1 MEIHDFFLVAGGL
14 LDGFA
19 KERGVSNWGETKVE
33 VFDFFGRKFN
43 RILGIGRGFGEI
55 DTEVGGNV
63 VDII

>member
-1 MEIHDFFLVAGGL
+1 MEIHDFFLVARRL
-14 LDGFA
+14 LDGLA
-19 KERGVSNWGETKVE
+19 KKRGVWNWGETKVE

-43 RILGIGRGFGEI
+43 RILGIGRWFGEI